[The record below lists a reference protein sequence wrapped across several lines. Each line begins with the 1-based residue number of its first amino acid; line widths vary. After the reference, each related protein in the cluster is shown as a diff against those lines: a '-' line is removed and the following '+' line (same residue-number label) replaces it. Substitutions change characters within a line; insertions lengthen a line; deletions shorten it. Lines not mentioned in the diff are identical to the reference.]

1 MRKTKYEILSE
12 KQRRVWDL
20 HEKGLNMMAI
30 SRELGVSYSAVRETM
45 RRIDRKFREYD
56 RYQEMEEKEKTTIF
70 LPLTRGEGKLI
81 IGALRHYESELERQN
96 RALSDW
102 RGNIPYKCELLAD
115 LYERAQ
121 IAVYGEVTEK
131 LLPNRWQ

>member
-20 HEKGLNMMAI
+20 HEQGLNMMAI
-30 SRELGVSYSAVRETM
+30 SRKLGVSYNAVRETM
-45 RRIDRKFREYD
+45 KRIDRKFREYD
-56 RYQEMEEKEKTTIF
+56 RFQAIEEKDKTTIF
-70 LPLTRGEGKLI
+70 YPLTRGEGKLI
-81 IGALRHYESELERQN
+81 IEALRHYEFELERQN
-96 RALSDW
+96 RALNDW

-121 IAVYGEVTEK
+121 MAVYDKVTEK
-131 LLPNRWQ
+131 LLPNRW